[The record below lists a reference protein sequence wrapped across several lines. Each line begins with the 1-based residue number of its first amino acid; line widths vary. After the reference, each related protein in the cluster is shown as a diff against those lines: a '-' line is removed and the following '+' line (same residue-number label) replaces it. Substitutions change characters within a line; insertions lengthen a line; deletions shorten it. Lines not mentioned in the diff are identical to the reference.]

1 MPFTVIGVTPRE
13 FFGLSPDDTPEVTL
27 PMVWH
32 PALGLKD
39 HTTVGIMARRKLGVS
54 SPQAEADLNVLYQQ
68 MLQEEAGSQLSAER
82 WRGLLSRRIRLE
94 PGTRGEGDLREEYS
108 RQLFTL
114 LGMVGLV
121 LLIACANVANLLL
134 ARASVRQREIAVR
147 LALGA
152 GRRRL
157 LRQLLTE
164 SLLLAALA
172 GVLGVLL
179 AFWGTDAL
187 LALLEVGRSPVLAFH
202 PNAYVLGFTAALS
215 VATGIL

>member
-82 WRGLLSRRIRLE
+82 
-94 PGTRGEGDLREEYS
+94 
-108 RQLFTL
+108 
-114 LGMVGLV
+114 
-121 LLIACANVANLLL
+121 
-134 ARASVRQREIAVR
+134 ARTSFQK
-147 LALGA
+147 
-152 GRRRL
+152 
-157 LRQLLTE
+157 
-164 SLLLAALA
+164 
-172 GVLGVLL
+172 
-179 AFWGTDAL
+179 D
-187 LALLEVGRSPVLAFH
+187 P
-202 PNAYVLGFTAALS
+202 P
-215 VATGIL
+215 